1 MYGKKKNILLIN
13 DETLYHFFFYHLFV
27 HEPKPL
33 LEDNME
39 EHHMSKVTLN
49 HKLVYFFNQGQWG
62 FWVNSTQWNF
72 KLGKQYFLLKVNG
85 HEEYFFFQ
93 ILVSC
98 LILREILS
106 ILGNFFSGVLL
117 YHYPPSPLE

>member
-13 DETLYHFFFYHLFV
+13 DETLCHFFFYHLFV

-85 HEEYFFFQ
+85 HEEYFFFPPNFG
-93 ILVSC
+93 IL
-98 LILREILS
+98 LDFE
-106 ILGNFFSGVLL
+106 GNFKYTG
-117 YHYPPSPLE
+117 

>member
-1 MYGKKKNILLIN
+1 
-13 DETLYHFFFYHLFV
+13 
-27 HEPKPL
+27 
-33 LEDNME
+33 ME
-39 EHHMSKVTLN
+39 EHHMSKVNSN
-49 HKLVYFFNQGQWG
+49 HKLVYFFNQGQQG

-117 YHYPPSPLE
+117 YHNPPLPP